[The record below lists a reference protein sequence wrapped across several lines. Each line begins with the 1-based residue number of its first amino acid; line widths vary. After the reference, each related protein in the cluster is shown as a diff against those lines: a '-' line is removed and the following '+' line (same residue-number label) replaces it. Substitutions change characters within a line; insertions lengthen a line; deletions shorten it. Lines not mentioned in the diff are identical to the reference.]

1 MFHSLLNL
9 NDEGR
14 MVPDYNVEADEITY
28 RIEKYIDLEEVLEL
42 LDEID
47 VASWQHEKKFDSL
60 MIFVKSKA
68 C

>member
-28 RIEKYIDLEEVLEL
+28 RIEKYIDLEEVLDL

-47 VASWQHEKKFDSL
+47 VASWQHEKKFDAL